1 MYKGAVNVGG
11 LGMAI
16 WAWGAKRA
24 AVWGAKKGWE
34 KWKDRKHQEVNME
47 VEVRTENTHKYMP
60 FRAQRAL
67 AAFIVFFLLVS
78 FSVGVI
84 WSHIDAVTTFS
95 PVYRNL
101 AKAGLGVVEFVALVF
116 LIWEVFTK
124 HKVLSMTCF
133 IADFVLVVVMLVHAG
148 AVLQL
153 DSSGSR
159 QEKTVGF
166 MADALAKVEAAKE
179 AARIKAAGEKAAELN
194 RSGQHRTAAMIA
206 RSAASGGGRA
216 DNSLLERVLGETK
229 PTTFLPESYMNGGLY
244 YWPPL
249 IAFTLFMLVM
259 LVSKG
264 AIEYEDA
271 NNNGIPDR
279 LEPWAHRGRRQAG
292 FAPGSTNF
300 TIAAPTGRDHDPK
313 D

>member
-1 MYKGAVNVGG
+1 
-11 LGMAI
+11 MAI
-16 WAWGAKRA
+16 WAWGARRA
-24 AVWGAKKGWE
+24 ALWGAKKGWE
-34 KWKDRKHQEVNME
+34 KWRDRKHQEVN
-47 VEVRTENTHKYMP
+47 VEARTESTHKYMP

-84 WSHIDAVTTFS
+84 WNHIDGVTTFS
-95 PVYRNL
+95 PVYQNL

-133 IADFVLVVVMLVHAG
+133 IADFILVIVMLVHAG

-153 DSSGSR
+153 DASGSR
-159 QEKTVGF
+159 QQKTIGF
-166 MADALAKVEAAKE
+166 TADAMAKVAAARE
-179 AARIKAAGEKAAELN
+179 AARIKAAGDQAAELN
-194 RSGQHRTAAMIA
+194 RRGQHRTAAMIA
-206 RSAASGGGRA
+206 RSAASGGGRE
-216 DNSLLERVLGETK
+216 DNSLLETVLGQTK

-249 IAFTLFMLVM
+249 IAFTLFMMVM

-271 NNNGIPDR
+271 NNNGIPDH
-279 LEPWAHRGRRQAG
+279 LEPWAHRGRPAG
-292 FAPGSTNF
+292 FTTSTNF
-300 TIAAPTGRDHDPK
+300 TVPSTAMRDSDPK